1 MALPQLT
8 QNQLDKLIR
17 RPNWLDANTAIA
29 GQVFASNEG
38 WMLSPTKIH
47 PEGKRMPAEC
57 VVAIPRLSEYIE
69 YNQGGVTPTE
79 YVAEQSDTGKIFFR
93 SISITRRSRSRYIVN
108 IAMDEA
114 IQLEKTSSPSQ
125 LNFNF
130 TASVLESALTIDGN
144 SFGSPIGWNTSAP
157 SQFTINDG
165 ESSGRI
171 QIDLNFSD
179 PVESVSITPAGT
191 ATWGDI
197 VTASQVGTPV
207 IKDTDNKAISVPTP
221 ADIDAA
227 FANIPQSDRWNPAG
241 KGTITVVP

>member
-1 MALPQLT
+1 
-8 QNQLDKLIR
+8 
-17 RPNWLDANTAIA
+17 
-29 GQVFASNEG
+29 
-38 WMLSPTKIH
+38 
-47 PEGKRMPAEC
+47 
-57 VVAIPRLSEYIE
+57 
-69 YNQGGVTPTE
+69 
-79 YVAEQSDTGKIFFR
+79 
-93 SISITRRSRSRYIVN
+93 
-108 IAMDEA
+108 MDEA